1 MASDRHSILS
11 GKRARSRR
19 KRAALR
25 TANRVNKSPTPEC
38 DSDKDAK
45 RPLLTE
51 SGNDSSSSDRTTS
64 QSENKLEDGLVLVCH
79 STIPDFCSVFLPRS
93 EESAYNLSQK
103 TADCNTFTVHI
114 SSFQE
119 TPEGFVTYT
128 LELRTCKQPCYTF
141 QLERRYSEF
150 VACATEV
157 NKQLAS
163 GFATRCC
170 ARHED
175 EESKAANV
183 MDVDKFQWELPA
195 KTWFRVTQTNHLEER
210 RAQLERSLETLLLQQ
225 NRHMCK
231 LPVVRDFLMLDI
243 FGVQVAEQKNLE
255 TDCTL
260 NDEVLRHYEKGRHKL
275 YKKKQTGAT
284 YQADGVNLY
293 IFSFSPAQDHDANC
307 LLQ

>member
-1 MASDRHSILS
+1 MACDKRPILS

-38 DSDKDAK
+38 DSDEEAK

-51 SGNDSSSSDRTTS
+51 SGNDSSSSDKTTS
-64 QSENKLEDGLVLVCH
+64 QSENELEDGLVLVCRP
-79 STIPDFCSVFLPRS
+79 TMPDFCSVFLPRS
-93 EESAYNLSQK
+93 EESTYSRSQK

-114 SSFQE
+114 SSFRE
-119 TPEGFVTYT
+119 TSEGFVTYI
-128 LELRTCKQPCYTF
+128 LKLMTCDQPYYTF

-170 ARHED
+170 ARRED
-175 EESKAANV
+175 EDFEAAISK
-183 MDVDKFQWELPA
+183 DVDKFQWELPA

-243 FGVQVAEQKNLE
+243 FGVQVAEQKNFE
-255 TDCTL
+255 TDAQ
-260 NDEVLRHYEKGRHKL
+260 YE
-275 YKKKQTGAT
+275 
-284 YQADGVNLY
+284 
-293 IFSFSPAQDHDANC
+293 
-307 LLQ
+307 